1 MTKNTEITRHII
13 QQAADLKQ
21 QLNHHNYCYYV
32 LDQPEVPDAEYDRVF
47 RALEAL
53 EQKFPELATPDSPT
67 QRVGAAPLKAF
78 GQVQHTIPM
87 LSLAN
92 AFNED
97 ELQGFGKRI
106 ADLLEV
112 ADPEDIDFMVEPK
125 LDGLAISIRYENGIY
140 TQAATRGDGITGE
153 NVTQNV
159 RTIKSVP
166 LKLVGKGFPEVLEVR
181 GEVYMPKEGFYLLN
195 KRQQQEG
202 GKTFANPR
210 NAAAGSLRQLDSTMT
225 ATRPLALFCYG
236 IGEVEGETLPDR
248 QSGILSKLKAW
259 GLRVCPEA
267 QRVKG
272 LNGCLSYYKSIAQRR
287 EQLEYEIDGVV
298 YKVDRLAQQDIL
310 GFVSRAPRWAIAHK
324 FPAQEA
330 LTVIKGIDVQ
340 VGRTGILTPVARLD
354 PVDVGGVTVTN
365 ATLHNQDE
373 IERLDV
379 RAGDTVIIYR
389 AGDVI
394 PKVASVVKERRPK
407 GARRFKMPVRCPEC
421 GSDVMRAEGEV
432 AARCSGGLVCPAQ
445 RKEAIKHFNSRRAM
459 DLDGV
464 GDKLVDQLV
473 DKNLIND
480 AADQYELTKQQL
492 SELERMAE
500 KSADNVLQA
509 LEKSKSTTLAR
520 FVFALGIRD
529 VGEATA
535 QNLAMHYGH
544 LDAIMNADEDDL
556 QTVQDIGP
564 IVANHLVHF
573 FKQKHNRDVIQ
584 KLLKAGIHWPAV
596 DVVSTASDSKF
607 SGKTVVITGTL
618 ASMKRDDLK
627 DKLQAFGAKVAGS
640 ISKKT
645 DFLIAGTDPGSKYEK
660 AQQLGVE
667 VLDEEQVIA
676 YLSGV
681 S

>member
-1 MTKNTEITRHII
+1 MIKKTEITEQII

-21 QLNHHNYCYYV
+21 QINHHNYCYYV
-32 LDQPEVPDAEYDRVF
+32 LDQPEVPDAEYDRIF
-47 RALEAL
+47 RALEEL
-53 EQKFPELATPDSPT
+53 EKKFPELVTTDSPT
-67 QRVGAAPLKAF
+67 QRVGAAPLKEF
-78 GQVQHTIPM
+78 GQVRHTIPM

-92 AFNED
+92 AFSEE

-112 ADPEDIDFMVEPK
+112 ADPEKIDFMVEPK
-125 LDGLAISIRYENGIY
+125 LDGLAISIRYEKGVY
-140 TQAATRGDGITGE
+140 VQAATRGDGITGE

-166 LKLVGKGFPEVLEVR
+166 LTLVGKGFPDVLEVR
-181 GEVYMPKEGFYLLN
+181 GEVYMPKAGFYLLN
-195 KRQQQEG
+195 KKQQETG
-202 GKTFANPR
+202 GKAFANPR
-210 NAAAGSLRQLDSTMT
+210 NAAAGSLRQLDSTIT
-225 ATRPLALFCYG
+225 ATRPLAFFCYG
-236 IGEVEGETLPDR
+236 VGDVQGNALPDR
-248 QSGILSKLKAW
+248 QSGILETLKSW

-267 QRVKG
+267 QRIQG
-272 LNGCLSYYKSIAQRR
+272 ISGCHQYYDAISLRR

-379 RAGDTVIIYR
+379 RAGDTVVIYR

-407 GARRFKMPVRCPEC
+407 GTRRFKMPTQCPEC

-473 DKNLIND
+473 DKGLIHD
-480 AADQYELTKQQL
+480 AADQYALTKQQL
-492 SELERMAE
+492 AALERMAE

-535 QNLAMHYGH
+535 QNLAMHYGT
-544 LDAIMNADEDDL
+544 LDAIMAAGEEDL

-564 IVANHLVHF
+564 IVANHLVGF

-584 KLLKAGIHWPAV
+584 KLLDAGIHWPAIEV
-596 DVVSTASDSKF
+596 ATFSADSLF
-607 SGKTVVITGTL
+607 AGKTVVITGTL
-618 ASMKRDDLK
+618 SSMKRDALK
-627 DKLQAFGAKVAGS
+627 DKLQAMGAKVSGS
-640 ISKKT
+640 VSKKT
-645 DFLIAGTDPGSKYEK
+645 DFLIVGADPGSKHEK
-660 AQQLGVE
+660 ALQLGVE
-667 VLDEEQVIA
+667 VLDEAQAIKFLNNET
-676 YLSGV
+676 
-681 S
+681 